1 MVNSRLSFARNL
13 VVTENTQLR
22 SSQPRQASRRYAQPH
37 SKKRNKTFMKY
48 FIILICITFL
58 SSSCQKKIEID
69 SPKKEIDIPKKEDE
83 VFTISQI
90 TTNYDTLIKRVKN
103 KGNIDAYDELFYGFI
118 DANETERTDSVMVYS
133 KIMAEK
139 FNYGNAYIDY
149 FEAFGKKNNLKIDL
163 ANYSKIDISKLD
175 EKTKKEATD
184 WLKKMV
190 KAKIITIEQ
199 YDSIKK
205 Q

>member
-1 MVNSRLSFARNL
+1 
-13 VVTENTQLR
+13 
-22 SSQPRQASRRYAQPH
+22 
-37 SKKRNKTFMKY
+37 MKY

-58 SSSCQKKIEID
+58 SSSCQKKKEID
-69 SPKKEIDIPKKEDE
+69 SPKKEIDIPKKDDE

-139 FNYGNAYIDY
+139 FNYWKAYFDY
-149 FEAFGKKNNLKIDL
+149 FEAFGKKHDLKIDFE
-163 ANYSKIDISKLD
+163 NYSEIDISKFD
-175 EKTKKEATD
+175 GKRKKEATD

-190 KAKIITIEQ
+190 KAKIITIEE